1 LHAPITYFQAIV
13 IGLLQGVTE
22 LFPVSSPG
30 HAVLIP
36 SLFGWHNLAAA
47 QSRPESFF
55 LAFLLAT
62 LVIVLVGLYK
72 LPDLLGPLGNHVR
85 GQTVVASIVAGFA
98 AYGAVRFLAR
108 WFKSHTLWPF
118 GLYCI
123 ILGSYCLI
131 TLK

>member
-1 LHAPITYFQAIV
+1 LGCSRASLNSFRSRHPVTPFSFPHSSAGTTWPPPSRVPKASFSPSWSACTSV
-13 IGLLQGVTE
+13 LLSACSSTTE
-22 LFPVSSPG
+22 S
-30 HAVLIP
+30 A
-36 SLFGWHNLAAA
+36 
-47 QSRPESFF
+47 
-55 LAFLLAT
+55 
-62 LVIVLVGLYK
+62 GLYK